1 MRLLFFPILCFF
13 FPNVLQNTFGDE
25 EKQQFLECF
34 SCDGPCNCQIGHT
47 PQKCAIP
54 NGQCYAVKSALTGQV
69 LRKGCAAAAADAGCR
84 TVVELNGWQRCRQCD
99 DGNLC
104 NDEVSDNVLVNDCQM
119 SQIFGAVQS
128 LRDNLKESGME
139 SEAARDSQFINGI
152 DSSSYV
158 STAANMDKSEF
169 KNVIGTFLERMSP
182 MSSPIGLE
190 NDNKPRVKQLPDH
203 PQNSHQ
209 FFGQNLAQIR
219 PRNDEFAPSG
229 HRVTF
234 GQEIWRQKNA
244 ALSTFSASSTFLV
257 MISILCV

>member
-1 MRLLFFPILCFF
+1 MSFKIHLVNKKNNYWNAF
-13 FPNVLQNTFGDE
+13 
-25 EKQQFLECF
+25 
-34 SCDGPCNCQIGHT
+34 H
-47 PQKCAIP
+47 
-54 NGQCYAVKSALTGQV
+54 V
-69 LRKGCAAAAADAGCR
+69 LRKGCAAAAAGAGCR
-84 TVVELNGWQRCRQCD
+84 TVELNGWQRCRQCD

-104 NDEVSDNVLVNDCQM
+104 NDEVSDNVLVNECQM

-128 LRDNLKESGME
+128 LHDNLRESGME

-190 NDNKPRVKQLPDH
+190 NDNNPRAKQFRDH
-203 PQNSHQ
+203 PQNTHQ
-209 FFGQNLAQIR
+209 FFGQNLPQIR

-234 GQEIWRQKNA
+234 GQEIWRQKNG
-244 ALSTFSASSTFLV
+244 LK
-257 MISILCV
+257 